1 MSDASLPEPGSVIPS
16 SNLPPGFA
24 DTVGHMPDTPAEA
37 RPASTAVLIRDGADG
52 LEVLLLRRNRSAGFG
67 PGAYVFPGGRVD
79 ASDAEVAILERVTG
93 TGGVP
98 DPDYW
103 VAAAREMFEE
113 TGVVLADGA
122 SAIDADEL
130 ERWRDALMRDE
141 ATMLDVLDAAGV
153 GLDLSRML
161 YFAHWITPVVEPR
174 RYDTRF
180 FIAAL
185 PDGARAQADPREMSD
200 AAWLS
205 PADALRRFGE
215 GLLPMVFPT
224 LRTLEALDGFANV
237 EEVLAHFRGREV
249 KAILPRLVRTDDG
262 VGIVVD
268 G

>member
-1 MSDASLPEPGSVIPS
+1 MSESPLPEPGSVIPAA
-16 SNLPPGFA
+16 NLPPGFA
-24 DTVGHMPDTPAEA
+24 DSIGGEPDAPAEP
-37 RPASTAVLIRDGADG
+37 RPAATVVLIRDAGGG
-52 LEVLLLRRNRSAGFG
+52 LEVLLLRRNRSAGFV

-79 ASDAEVAILERVTG
+79 ATDGEDAILARVMG
-93 TGGVP
+93 AGEEP
-98 DPDYW
+98 EAAYW

-113 TGVVLADGA
+113 TGVLLVAGHA
-122 SAIDADEL
+122 AVDAGEL

-141 ATMLDVLDAAGV
+141 ATLIDVLDAAGV
-153 GLDLSRML
+153 GLDLSRMV

-185 PDGARAQADPREMSD
+185 PDGALARADAREMSD
-200 AAWLS
+200 ATWLS
-205 PADALRRFGE
+205 PAAALRRFSE

-224 LRTLEALDGFANV
+224 LRTLEALDGFADV

-249 KAILPRLVRTDDG
+249 RSILPRLVRTDDG